1 MLQVVPP
8 SMAGTEHF
16 TMSASGVVH
25 LVEGETSESI
35 PLSVW
40 VQRKSVYN
48 LLKGITFFG
57 KFPLVKVGFP
67 LSLCSWQPDAVCAEC
82 SQGPAPTP
90 YNIPLCACQ
99 ALCAEILP

>member
-1 MLQVVPP
+1 MHAVPVNPQVVPP
-8 SMAGTEHF
+8 SMAGSEHF

-25 LVEGETSESI
+25 LIEGESSESI

-57 KFPLVKVGFP
+57 KFPLVKVRSRSERGSRQMSE
-67 LSLCSWQPDAVCAEC
+67 L
-82 SQGPAPTP
+82 
-90 YNIPLCACQ
+90 
-99 ALCAEILP
+99 